1 VYQSASD
8 LMIYLQTTFPFE
20 LLGLLFRVTEVPRL
34 S

>member
-20 LLGLLFRVTEVPRL
+20 LPGPFLRTAEATRL
-34 S
+34 N